1 MLCPVQGDCIPPAPS
16 AHMPM
21 LDQPE
26 TLVSK
31 MTCYVLSRTMIV
43 NNDSIKLLN
52 LISTCFCSFSVQNM
66 LCILIFPICIVVC
79 YRLAVGSICKI
90 CQFLQLMR
98 LTASVMFSDLA
109 SCSLIKRFS
118 LCPLPCLGFSL
129 LFHPQKLNLVHF
141 VLKI

>member
-79 YRLAVGSICKI
+79 YRLAVWKHMQNLSI
-90 CQFLQLMR
+90 R
-98 LTASVMFSDLA
+98 TAYATDSQCHV
-109 SCSLIKRFS
+109 
-118 LCPLPCLGFSL
+118 
-129 LFHPQKLNLVHF
+129 
-141 VLKI
+141 